1 MNLAKAYRREL
12 LLTNR
17 SMWTTKPGLVGNLF
31 CHKIGMV
38 KILLILSTVFFVGPA
53 SAQTLA
59 IDSLRQKLATT
70 TEDTARILLI
80 NELASHLIDT
90 KKDRAIDSALLLVR
104 ANIPH
109 SMKIGFKMGLY
120 KLHYS
125 AGRIYREYI
134 HHNRDSALFHF
145 ESALV
150 WAKEMGDDYRIVQA
164 LNQTGE
170 QLNINNRKGEAIE
183 RFKQAHAVA
192 KEMGDRQL
200 QSATLN
206 RMGNVYSHMTSY
218 QNADS
223 VLRIVYEIY
232 MGLGNKKSAGS
243 ALANLGNNAARWN
256 KLDKAIGYYNRAA
269 ELFRETGNK
278 ELEARVYRMVGYS
291 ANVLGNY
298 PVSLEY
304 FQKAL
309 AMFEDLGN
317 VNGITNS
324 LDNLGEVYQAM
335 EDYDQALIYY
345 ERAALFWEQSGEH
358 PRKFQTVLRKAN
370 IYKLKKE
377 YRTALDLYLHGQRLI
392 YEDNGQNV
400 SARDMLS
407 LGQCYEKLGQ
417 PDSAIFYLNK
427 SIEETSKNNNFQ
439 LKAEGLI
446 QLGQLYKKQGQTRL
460 AISTLQQADEAAS
473 FSGTKEKEMEAAE
486 LLYQLYK
493 SQNNESLALRYHEI
507 FRSLQDSLFNEKNI
521 KEIARLEANAE
532 LEKEKQRLAFEKQQ
546 ETERQKAFQRN
557 LFFALGV
564 AVAFILT
571 IGWYYRAKQRAN
583 AELSRLNEELIRQKT
598 TVEKQKEK
606 LEEQDE
612 MKSRFF
618 TNISHEF
625 RTPLTVISGMT
636 NQIKNKP
643 DKWLDRGLPMIEQNT
658 QSLLHLINQILD
670 LRKLESKE
678 LKANLVQGDVVKY
691 LQYISE
697 SFQSFA
703 ESNGLQLH
711 FLSAV
716 GSLFMDYDP
725 DKLLRIV
732 SNLLSNAIKY
742 TPEGGQVYF
751 HISEMEENGQAHLKI
766 SVKDTGIG
774 IAEEKMPHIF
784 DRFYQVDDSATRK
797 GEGTGIGLAL
807 ALELI
812 KLLNGR
818 IEVNSSLGKGSTF
831 VVLLPVANEAL
842 VAANPLPNFAA
853 LPISDTTTPQLSPAN
868 QKEKEF
874 PSILIVEDNPDVAQ
888 YLMACLEGMYQLE
901 LAGNG
906 QIGIDT
912 ALEQVPDLIISD
924 VMMPEKDGFE
934 LCDTL
939 KNDERTSHIPIILLT
954 AKADF
959 DSKIRG
965 LKKGADAYLTKP
977 FEPEEL
983 QVRLEKL
990 LESKERLQAKY
1001 ANLANESSDLG
1012 SEERQS
1018 MEGAFVEKFVEI
1030 VTQNISDENFGI
1042 VQLCKSLGMGRTQVH
1057 NKIKALTGKSTSLF
1071 IRSIRLQ
1078 KARQLLQTSD
1088 MNISEVGYEVG
1099 FVSPSHFSRFYAE
1112 EFGEPPT
1119 QTRG

>member
-1 MNLAKAYRREL
+1 
-12 LLTNR
+12 
-17 SMWTTKPGLVGNLF
+17 
-31 CHKIGMV
+31 MV
-38 KILLILSTVFFVGPA
+38 KILLILGTVFFVGSA
-53 SAQTLA
+53 SAQTDA
-59 IDSLRQKLATT
+59 IDSLRQKLAAT
-70 TEDTARILLI
+70 TEDTTRILLA
-80 NELASHLIDT
+80 NQLASLLIDT
-90 KKDRAIDSALLLVR
+90 KKDSAIDSALLLVR
-104 ANIPH
+104 SNIPL
-109 SMKIGFKMGLY
+109 SMNLGFRAGLY
-120 KLHYS
+120 ELHYS
-125 AGRIYREYI
+125 TGRIYGEYI
-134 HHNRDSALFHF
+134 HFSKDSALFHF
-145 ESALV
+145 ESALH
-150 WAKEMGDDYRIVQA
+150 WAKEMGDDYRTVQA
-164 LNQTGE
+164 LNQIAD
-170 QLNINNRKGEAIE
+170 QLNISNRKVEAIE
-183 RFKQAHAVA
+183 RYEEAHAVA

-200 QSATLN
+200 QAATLN
-206 RMGNVYSHMTSY
+206 RMGNEYSYMAKY
-218 QNADS
+218 QLADS
-223 VLRIVYEIY
+223 VLHLVYKIY
-232 MGLGNKKSAGS
+232 KGLNNKKSAGS

-256 KLDKAIGYYNRAA
+256 KLEKAIGYYNRAA
-269 ELFRETGNK
+269 GLFRETENK

-309 AMFEDLGN
+309 TMFEDLDN
-317 VNGITNS
+317 ANGITNS
-324 LDNLGEVYQAM
+324 LDNLGEVYQVM

-345 ERAALFWEQSGEH
+345 EKAAAFWEKSGEN
-358 PRKFQTVLRKAN
+358 PRRYQTLLRKGN
-370 IYKLKKE
+370 IYRLKKE
-377 YRTALDLYLHGQRLI
+377 YRTALDFYLRGQRSL
-392 YEDNGQNV
+392 YEDNGENV
-400 SARDMLS
+400 SGKDMLS
-407 LGQCYEKLGQ
+407 MGECYEKLGQ
-417 PDSAIFYLNK
+417 PDSAIFYLNR
-427 SIEETSKNNNFQ
+427 SIEETSKKNDFQ
-439 LKAEGLI
+439 IKAEGLI
-446 QLGQLYKKQGQTRL
+446 QLGLLYRKQGQTQK
-460 AISTLQQADEAAS
+460 AISMLQQADEAAS
-473 FSGTKEKEMEAAE
+473 FSGTKEKEMEAAKV
-486 LLYQLYK
+486 LYQLYK
-493 SQNNESLALRYHEI
+493 SQKDESQALRYHEI
-507 FRSLQDSLFNEKNI
+507 YRNLQDSLFNEKNI

-532 LEKEKQRLAFEKQQ
+532 LEKEKQRLAYEKQQ
-546 ETERQKAFQRN
+546 ELNQQKAFQRN
-557 LFFALGV
+557 LFIALGV

-571 IGWYYRAKQRAN
+571 IGWFYRAKQTAN
-583 AELSRLNEELIRQKT
+583 AELSRLNEELRKQKT
-598 TVEKQKEK
+598 TVENQKEK
-606 LEEQDE
+606 LEELDE

-625 RTPLTVISGMT
+625 RTPLTIITGMT
-636 NQIKNKP
+636 NQIKTKP
-643 DKWLDRGLPMIEQNT
+643 DKWLDKGLRMIEQNS

-697 SFQSFA
+697 SYQSFA

-716 GSLFMDYDP
+716 EKLQMDYDP

-751 HISEMEENGQAHLKI
+751 HISQKEENGQAHLKI

-774 IAEEKMPHIF
+774 IAKEKLPYIF
-784 DRFYQVDDSATRK
+784 DRFYQVDGSATRK

-812 KLLNGR
+812 NLLGGR
-818 IEVNSSLGKGSTF
+818 IHANSTPGNGSTF
-831 VVLLPVANEAL
+831 IVLLPVTNSSL
-842 VAANPLPNFAA
+842 VTDKPTARLEEVPVSSTTSPILPQQNQAEE
-853 LPISDTTTPQLSPAN
+853 LPSL
-868 QKEKEF
+868 
-874 PSILIVEDNPDVAQ
+874 LIVEDNPDVAK
-888 YLMACLEGMYQLE
+888 YLIACLQDDYQLE
-901 LAGNG
+901 LADNG
-906 QIGIDT
+906 QVGIDV

-934 LCDTL
+934 VCDTL

-959 DSKIRG
+959 DSKISG

-990 LESKERLQAKY
+990 LEIRNRLQAKY
-1001 ANLANESSDLG
+1001 TNLAHAQPSDSV
-1012 SEERQS
+1012 SEEGQS
-1018 MEGAFVEKFVEI
+1018 MEDAFVEKFVEI
-1030 VTQNISDENFGI
+1030 ITQHISDEHFGI

-1078 KARQLLQTSD
+1078 KARQLLQTTD

-1119 QTRG
+1119 KTRG